1 MTHTLK
7 ETIDLA
13 MKNAILR
20 AHPIGSYYLTEGT
33 ENPQDFIGGG
43 WEKLTGRYVLQCS
56 DDDHAAGTTVE
67 AGLPDIA
74 GNAGVTDN
82 VCVNSNN
89 SFIFG
94 IADGCFS
101 VSGSGARA
109 HSPLI
114 DAPIR
119 ADNRTITFRAS
130 KSNRIYGNSDTVQ
143 PPARIVNVW
152 KRVS

>member
-56 DDDHAAGTTVE
+56 DDIHAAGTTVQ
-67 AGLPDIA
+67 AGLPNITGSFTVIGDSSGSNWISNTHGQGA
-74 GNAGVTDN
+74 FYDV
-82 VCVNSNN
+82 VVNSNRQYYAHCVYSDNGGTYHQAFDASRSN
-89 SFIFG
+89 S
-94 IADGCFS
+94 
-101 VSGSGARA
+101 
-109 HSPLI
+109 
-114 DAPIR
+114 
-119 ADNRTITFRAS
+119 
-130 KSNRIYGNSDTVQ
+130 IYGNSDTVQ